1 MAGATRNVTGVGDD
15 ATANRY
21 VVTGAAGFLGSHL
34 CEALLR
40 RGHRVI
46 GIDDLSSGRRANL
59 AGFARHPGLSFR
71 EADVHDGIPV
81 HGPVDGV
88 FHLIEPTPPAWRP
101 EDVATR
107 LPPLPTGIGVAAEF
121 ARRRRCRLLLV
132 VAAGEDYEDPFDAAA
147 GTELTGIDTD
157 DDDVRVARLFHAYG
171 PRMEPEDEPT
181 VMRLLLQAVTG
192 QPMVVD
198 GDGEQTR
205 GFCFV
210 SDLIN
215 GMLRLFRSNLLGVPV
230 DLGDPHL
237 HRIADVVDA
246 IQCSTGSATA
256 VEYRPRRL
264 AEVRQVR
271 PDMTLAAERLGW
283 APRVPL
289 GSGLATTAGWLRGE
303 LGPTVGHRPSMELR
317 TA

>member
-1 MAGATRNVTGVGDD
+1 M
-15 ATANRY
+15 
-21 VVTGAAGFLGSHL
+21 
-34 CEALLR
+34 
-40 RGHRVI
+40 
-46 GIDDLSSGRRANL
+46 
-59 AGFARHPGLSFR
+59 
-71 EADVHDGIPV
+71 
-81 HGPVDGV
+81 
-88 FHLIEPTPPAWRP
+88 
-101 EDVATR
+101 
-107 LPPLPTGIGVAAEF
+107 
-121 ARRRRCRLLLV
+121 
-132 VAAGEDYEDPFDAAA
+132 
-147 GTELTGIDTD
+147 
-157 DDDVRVARLFHAYG
+157 RVARLFHAYG
-171 PRMEPEDEPT
+171 PRMEQEDEPT
-181 VMRLLLQAVTG
+181 VMRLLLQALTG

-237 HRIADVVDA
+237 HRVADVVDA
-246 IQCSTGSATA
+246 IQCSAGSATA

-264 AEVRQVR
+264 TAVRQVR
-271 PDMTLAAERLGW
+271 PDITLAAERLGW

-289 GSGLATTAGWLRGE
+289 GSGLATTAEWLRGE

>member
-1 MAGATRNVTGVGDD
+1 VGDS

-46 GIDDLSSGRRANL
+46 GIDDLSSGRVANL
-59 AGFARHPGLSFR
+59 AAFSRHPAFSFR
-71 EADVHDGIPV
+71 EADVLDGLPV

-88 FHLIEPTPPAWRP
+88 FHLIEPTPAAWRP
-101 EDVATR
+101 DEVTDR
-107 LPPLPTGIGVAAEF
+107 LPLLPTGIEVAAEL

-132 VAAGEDYEDPFDAAA
+132 VPAGDDYEDPFDATARD
-147 GTELTGIDTD
+147 GMGELDLGC
-157 DDDVRVARLFHAYG
+157 DDVRVARLFHAYG
-171 PRMEPEDEPT
+171 PRMEDEDEPT

-198 GDGEQTR
+198 GDGEQSR

-210 SDLIN
+210 SDLVN

-230 DLGDPHL
+230 DLGDPTP
-237 HRIADVVDA
+237 HRIDDVIDA
-246 IQCSTGSATA
+246 IRCATGSSTA
-256 VEYRPRRL
+256 VEYRARRL
-264 AEVRQVR
+264 TPARQVR
-271 PDMTLAAERLGW
+271 PDISVAAERLGW

-289 GSGLATTAGWLRGE
+289 GSGLATTAAWLRAE
-303 LGPTVGHRPSMELR
+303 LGPTVGHRRSMELR

>member
-1 MAGATRNVTGVGDD
+1 MIQVGDS
-15 ATANRY
+15 ATSNRF

-46 GIDDLSSGRRANL
+46 GIDDLSSGRRSNL
-59 AGFARHPGLSFR
+59 AAFTRHPGFVFH
-71 EADVHDGIPV
+71 EADVLEGIPG

-88 FHLIEPTPPAWRP
+88 FHLIDPTPTAWRP
-101 EDVATR
+101 DAGDQR
-107 LPPLPTGIGVAAEF
+107 LPPLPTGIDVAAEF
-121 ARRRRCRLLLV
+121 ARRRRCRLLLITP
-132 VAAGEDYEDPFDAAA
+132 AGEDYEDPFDRPGA
-147 GTELTGIDTD
+147 TGLDGLD
-157 DDDVRVARLFHAYG
+157 ARDDVRVARLFHAYG

-192 QPMVVD
+192 QPMVID
-198 GDGEQTR
+198 GDGEGAR

-215 GMLRLFRSNLLGVPV
+215 GMLRLFRSNLFGVPV

-246 IQCSTGSATA
+246 VRCATA
-256 VEYRPRRL
+256 STAPVEYRTRRPDTT
-264 AEVRQVR
+264 RQVR
-271 PDMTLAAERLGW
+271 PDVTVATERLGW

-289 GSGLATTAGWLRGE
+289 GAGLATTAAWLRDE
-303 LGPTVGHRPSMELR
+303 LGPTVGHRASLELR

>member
-1 MAGATRNVTGVGDD
+1 MGDS

-46 GIDDLSSGRRANL
+46 GVDDLSSGRRSNL
-59 AGFARHPGLSFR
+59 AAFARHPGFVFHES
-71 EADVHDGIPV
+71 DVIAGIPA

-88 FHLIEPTPPAWRP
+88 FHLIEPTPAAWRP
-101 EDVATR
+101 EDVASR
-107 LPPLPTGIGVAAEF
+107 LPPVPTGIDVAAEF
-121 ARRRRCRLLLV
+121 ARRRRCRVLLV
-132 VAAGEDYEDPFDAAA
+132 VPAGEDYEDPFAHDAPH
-147 GTELTGIDTD
+147 ELVGIDPDTD
-157 DDDVRVARLFHAYG
+157 DVRIARLFHAYG

-181 VMRLLLQAVTG
+181 VMRLMLQALTG
-192 QPMVVD
+192 QPMVVE
-198 GDGEQTR
+198 GDEDQTR

-210 SDLIN
+210 SDLVN

-230 DLGDPHL
+230 DLGDPQP
-237 HRIADVVDA
+237 HRLADVVDS
-246 IQCSTGSATA
+246 IRCSADSSTP
-256 VEYRPRRL
+256 VEFRPRRV
-264 AEVRQVR
+264 ATARQVR
-271 PDMTLAAERLGW
+271 PDITLATERLGW

-289 GSGLATTAGWLRGE
+289 GSGLATTAAWLRGE
-303 LGPTVGHRPSMELR
+303 LGPTVGHRPSTELR

>member
-1 MAGATRNVTGVGDD
+1 MIRVSDTATS
-15 ATANRY
+15 NRY

-46 GIDDLSSGRRANL
+46 GIDDLSSGRRTNL
-59 AGFARHPGLSFR
+59 AGFSRHPGFAFR
-71 EADVHDGIPV
+71 EADVLEGIPV

-88 FHLIEPTPPAWRP
+88 FHLIEPTPAAWRP
-101 EDVATR
+101 EDTGSR
-107 LPPLPTGIGVAAEF
+107 LPPLPTGIEVAAEF

-132 VAAGEDYEDPFDAAA
+132 VPAGEDYEDPFDL
-147 GTELTGIDTD
+147 GMEPGLGGIDTD
-157 DDDVRVARLFHAYG
+157 EDDVRVARLFHAYG
-171 PRMEPEDEPT
+171 PRMEQEDEPT
-181 VMRLLLQAVTG
+181 VMRLLLQALTG

-215 GMLRLFRSNLLGVPV
+215 GMLRLFRSNLLGVPI

-246 IQCSTGSATA
+246 IQCSAGSSTA
-256 VEYRPRRL
+256 VEYRPRQL
-264 AEVRQVR
+264 AAVRQVR
-271 PDMTLAAERLGW
+271 PDITLAAERLGW

-317 TA
+317 SA